1 MMPVPAA
8 EVARSD
14 REPGPKEPNLEST
27 KSTGPLPRRRDNLF
41 AIRELVS
48 FEEVLQELVKR
59 DLKVRYKRSALGLLW
74 TMLNPLLMMAIT
86 TAVFSN
92 VFKSSIQN
100 FPIYMLS
107 GYVMWAFFS
116 QATTSASSSVLDNSG
131 LTRKIYVPAA
141 LFPLASIIA
150 ACVNLLISFAPLT
163 LLMLITGSKFSWALL
178 LLPLTLIPVIV
189 FAYGLGLMLA
199 ASSVFFHDTLYTY
212 QVLLTA
218 WMYLTPIFYPRDIIP
233 AQWTTLFELN
243 PLYHF
248 VELVRAPIYY
258 GLLPDMSHVLIGS
271 AYALG
276 ALILGWR
283 YFERSRRQFV
293 SYL

>member
-1 MMPVPAA
+1 V
-8 EVARSD
+8 VSTD
-14 REPGPKEPNLEST
+14 RVRRPSEPSLDGERPTET
-27 KSTGPLPRRRDNLF
+27 AHRRRGNLF
-41 AIRELVS
+41 AIRELIS

-86 TAVFSN
+86 TVVFSN
-92 VFKSSIQN
+92 VFRSTIQN

-116 QATTSASSSVLDNSG
+116 QATSSAASSILDNSS

-163 LLMLITGSKFSWALL
+163 LLMLITDSKFSWALL
-178 LLPLTLIPVIV
+178 CLPLTIVPIVI
-189 FAYGLGLMLA
+189 FGYGLGLILA

-233 AQWTTLFELN
+233 AQFATLFELN
-243 PLYHF
+243 PLFHF

-258 GLLPDMSHVLIGS
+258 GVLPDMDHVLIGC

-276 ALILGWR
+276 VLFLGWR
-283 YFERSRRQFV
+283 YFESSRRQFV